1 MDQSSDICSQWKSLD
16 FAFKSVDFEK
26 NLEKVIEELQ
36 NQPARNDVV
45 FIDKVMNLQKTV
57 RLVYPCCYFQLSIV
71 YLLLNICF
79 NWLENVDFLS
89 VFNESVGESDAP
101 DMELPK

>member
-45 FIDKVMNLQKTV
+45 SAFSAFSFV
-57 RLVYPCCYFQLSIV
+57 RFQ
-71 YLLLNICF
+71 
-79 NWLENVDFLS
+79 
-89 VFNESVGESDAP
+89 
-101 DMELPK
+101 

>member
-57 RLVYPCCYFQLSIV
+57 RLVYSCFYF
-71 YLLLNICF
+71 
-79 NWLENVDFLS
+79 
-89 VFNESVGESDAP
+89 
-101 DMELPK
+101 